1 MFFFFAFLHL
11 ISIHWN
17 DDRDK
22 AKFVHSASNDLFR
35 FTFHIL
41 TTADEICQEQRA
53 YDYVKVGVPLNKISY
68 YVEINYYPDKELLV
82 KSQSG
87 CLRACSIESEF
98 ICRSILYRAAYRPGQ
113 PNCALYHL
121 DHYTLPDGLDTFALQ
136 FNVPLP
142 LFDTGDGSDAVYMEA
157 LCTSK
162 FCGGLCRSHCLL
174 IS

>member
-1 MFFFFAFLHL
+1 MLFYKFFWYSSIYLFL
-11 ISIHWN
+11 ISFWHLA
-17 DDRDK
+17 DD
-22 AKFVHSASNDLFR
+22 V
-35 FTFHIL
+35 
-41 TTADEICQEQRA
+41 CQEQRA

-98 ICRSILYRAAYRPGQ
+98 ICRSVLYRATYRAGQ

-142 LFDTGDGSDAVYMEA
+142 LFDTGDGTDAIYLEA

-162 FCGGLCRSHCLL
+162 
-174 IS
+174 